1 MRFTSLSLWPVGSV
15 PVTAPLLLLLLSASA
30 AIAADPVDFS
40 RDIQPLLAKRCFACH
55 GPEKQEA
62 GLRFDD
68 AKAATAAL
76 SDGSRAIVPGSAA
89 KSAIIARI
97 TATDPDTRMPPEGP
111 RLAASQVAAITRWI
125 DEGATWKEHWAFRPI
140 ARPGLPAVAAVP
152 GASASLHPIDRFIR
166 AELGR
171 RGLPVPPEAD
181 KRTLLRRATHAVTGL
196 PPSELADF
204 LADESP
210 QAWERVI
217 DRLLASPHYGEHWAR
232 HWLDLVR
239 YADTNSFERDGDKP
253 HSWRYRDYVIRSFN
267 DDKPFDR
274 FVTEQIAGDELHDAS
289 PDDLVATG
297 YYRLGVWDDEP
308 ADREQFRYDW
318 LDDIVAT
325 TGQVFLGLTVN
336 CARCHDHKIDPL
348 PQRDYYSL
356 LSFFQNVTPMGG
368 GGDQIERPLFT
379 TAAERTAYEEK
390 RADLERRRDEAQ
402 KKVAAIEARFREAW
416 EREQSQQAAGGDI
429 DDLAFRFYRDEWAK
443 LPDFDALKP
452 EDTGALPAGLLDIS
466 VAPSLRPDAFGYV
479 FTGGLKVPA
488 DGEYTFTLDSDD
500 GSRLSIDGRTVIEY
514 DGIHGEGQPKTA
526 AVKLAAGRRAVRVDY
541 FQGRFGKGLTLH
553 WSGPGF
559 ERRPLSAPAEAA
571 KPGKEF
577 KLAEAIKADGAR
589 ILGADGKRD
598 YDERRKELERL
609 KNERVPVD
617 MGLIVTEFG
626 PQPPETYVL
635 PRGNPRAEKKPELL
649 VTPAFPGILRAAAPV
664 IPSPPAGAKTSGRRT
679 ALARWLVAPENP
691 LVARVI
697 ANRLWQHD
705 FGRGIVRSP
714 NNFGFAGDPPTHPEL
729 LDWLAAELVS
739 TGWRLKA
746 LHKSI
751 LMSQAWRAASSAE
764 PRALAAD
771 PLNDT
776 FWRFD
781 PRRLSAEEL
790 RDSIHV
796 ASGAFNPKMFG
807 PGVFPAIPKE
817 VLAGQS
823 RPGAGWGT
831 SPPEEQA
838 RRSVYAKVKR
848 SLIVP
853 LLADFDVADTDSS
866 CPVRFTTTQP
876 TQALGMM
883 NGEFLQGQARV
894 FAERVRREAGG
905 PDAADIPAQVRRALE
920 IALVRPATAA
930 EVDRGVALVARLDDV
945 DGVSPGRALELFCLM
960 LLNTNEFAYLD

>member
-1 MRFTSLSLWPVGSV
+1 MRVLRQLCLRAAGVAV
-15 PVTAPLLLLLLSASA
+15 CLAAAMTATGAE
-30 AIAADPVDFS
+30 PVDFS
-40 RDIQPLLAKRCFACH
+40 RDIQPVLAKRCFACH
-55 GPEKQEA
+55 GPDTQEA
-62 GLRFDD
+62 GLRLDD
-68 AKAATAAL
+68 AAAATAAL
-76 SDGSRAIVPGSAA
+76 ADGGRAIVPGSAA
-89 KSAIIARI
+89 TSAIIARI
-97 TATDPDTRMPPEGP
+97 TATDPDVRMPPEGP

-125 DEGATWKEHWAFRPI
+125 DEGAAWKEHWAFRPI
-140 ARPGLPAVAAVP
+140 VRPEPPAVAAATGEAAP
-152 GASASLHPIDRFIR
+152 LHPIDRFIR

-181 KRTLLRRATHAVTGL
+181 RRTLLRRASFAVTGL
-196 PPSELADF
+196 PPSEEEMAEF

-210 QAWERVI
+210 QAWERVV
-217 DRLLASPHYGEHWAR
+217 DRLLASPGYGEHWAR

-274 FVTEQIAGDELHDAS
+274 FVTEQIAGDELPDPS
-289 PDDLVATG
+289 PDAFVATG

-379 TAAERTAYEEK
+379 TAAERAAYEEK
-390 RADLERRRDEAQ
+390 TADLGRRRDEAQ
-402 KKVAAIEARFREAW
+402 RELTAIEQRFRKEW
-416 EREQSQQAAGGDI
+416 QQLRDSPAVGGDI
-429 DDLAFRFYRDEWAK
+429 DDLAFRFYRDEWTK
-443 LPDFDALKP
+443 LPDFDALKH
-452 EDTGALPAGLLDIS
+452 EDAGSMKSGLFDIT
-466 VAPSLRPDAFGYV
+466 VAPSLRPDFFGYV
-479 FTGGLKVPA
+479 FTGVLKVPA
-488 DGEYTFTLDSDD
+488 DGEYSFALDSDD
-500 GSRLSIDGRTVIEY
+500 GTRLSIDGRTVIEH
-514 DGIHGEGQPKTA
+514 DGIHGEGSPKTA
-526 AVKLAAGRRAVRVDY
+526 TVRLAAGRRMIRLDY
-541 FQGRFGKGLTLH
+541 FQGRHGKGLTLS

-559 ERRPLSAPAEAA
+559 GPRPLSAPAEGAR
-571 KPGKEF
+571 PGKEF
-577 KLAEAIKADGAR
+577 RLEEAMKADGER
-589 ILGADGKRD
+589 ILGKEGRRE
-598 YDERRKELERL
+598 YDALRKKLEQL
-609 KNERVPVD
+609 KKERVPAD
-617 MGLIVTEFG
+617 IGLVVTEFG
-626 PQPPETYVL
+626 PTAPDTFVL
-635 PRGNPRAEKKPELL
+635 SRGNPRAEKKPELK
-649 VTPAFPGILRAAAPV
+649 VSPAFPAILRAAAPV
-664 IPSPPAGAKTSGRRT
+664 IPSPAAGAKSSGRRT

-729 LDWLAAELVS
+729 LDWLAAELVGN
-739 TGWRLKA
+739 GWRLKA
-746 LHKSI
+746 LHKAI
-751 LMSQAWRAASSAE
+751 LMSRAWRAASGPE
-764 PRALAAD
+764 PRAVAAD
-771 PLNDT
+771 PLNDAL
-776 FWRFD
+776 WRFD

-796 ASGAFNPKMFG
+796 TSGAFNPKMFG
-807 PGVFPAIPKE
+807 PGVVPAIPKE

-848 SLIVP
+848 SLLVP
-853 LLADFDVADTDSS
+853 LLADFDAADTDSS

-883 NGEFLQGQARV
+883 NGEFLQAQARV

-930 EVDRGVALVARLDDV
+930 EVDRGVALVARLDDA
-945 DGVSPGRALELFCLM
+945 DGVSPGRAMELFCLM
-960 LLNTNEFAYLD
+960 VLNTNEFAYLD